1 MVELSRN
8 EADLC
13 LQGMT
18 SSCYHA
24 TEKSLLS
31 ASATALFQILSV
43 RVWGGCLGGLYSSL
57 PLVLERLER
66 EHPWGKKREIT
77 TLKHLQEYGRS
88 CVSSSVVCVALEPH

>member
-18 SSCYHA
+18 PSCYHA

-31 ASATALFQILSV
+31 VSATVLFQILSV
-43 RVWGGCLGGLYSSL
+43 RVWGCLGGLYSSL
-57 PLVLERLER
+57 PLVLARLEK

-88 CVSSSVVCVALEPH
+88 RVSSSVVCVALEPL